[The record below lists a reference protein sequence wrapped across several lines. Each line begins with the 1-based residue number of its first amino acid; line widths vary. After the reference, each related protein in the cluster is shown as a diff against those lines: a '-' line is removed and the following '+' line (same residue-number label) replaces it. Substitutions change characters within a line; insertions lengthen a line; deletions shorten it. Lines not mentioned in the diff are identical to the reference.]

1 MVKNSF
7 VTEVTFIILAFNQQN
22 QLNEVNQHFRRI
34 VLVVAQVHLP
44 SWQVCYLGKAI
55 PLYCYSLFPLLM
67 FLSLWQILPLS
78 LISKKPQ
85 GSLVGLQVW
94 STWIKFDI
102 PIWHLFDWLMESFS
116 SQLSSQSPNYGERSN
131 FFLNLSLRIP
141 FKVQLVHPQNLYYYH
156 IYFGVQTPFSGNKY
170 S

>member
-55 PLYCYSLFPLLM
+55 PPLLLFIVSIVNVLDFM
-67 FLSLWQILPLS
+67 TDSASVINFKEAPRLFSRVVSMEHLD
-78 LISKKPQ
+78 
-85 GSLVGLQVW
+85 QV
-94 STWIKFDI
+94 
-102 PIWHLFDWLMESFS
+102 
-116 SQLSSQSPNYGERSN
+116 
-131 FFLNLSLRIP
+131 
-141 FKVQLVHPQNLYYYH
+141 
-156 IYFGVQTPFSGNKY
+156 
-170 S
+170 

>member
-1 MVKNSF
+1 
-7 VTEVTFIILAFNQQN
+7 
-22 QLNEVNQHFRRI
+22 
-34 VLVVAQVHLP
+34 
-44 SWQVCYLGKAI
+44 
-55 PLYCYSLFPLLM
+55 M

-94 STWIKFDI
+94 NIWIKFDI

-131 FFLNLSLRIP
+131 FFLNLSQRIP
-141 FKVQLVHPQNLYYYH
+141 FKIQLVHPQNLYYYH